1 MALRLPAKSRQKA
14 TVNSR
19 AWTVLN
25 TSEST
30 ALQAIQ
36 SYLDVLMRADGK
48 TGGRQPAQSRARV

>member
-1 MALRLPAKSRQKA
+1 VGRQKA

-36 SYLDVLMRADGK
+36 SYLD
-48 TGGRQPAQSRARV
+48 TC